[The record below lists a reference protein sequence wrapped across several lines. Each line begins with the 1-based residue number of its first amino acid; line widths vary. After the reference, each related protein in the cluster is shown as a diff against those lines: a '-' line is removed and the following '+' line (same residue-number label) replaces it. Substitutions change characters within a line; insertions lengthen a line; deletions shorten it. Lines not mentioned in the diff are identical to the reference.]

1 MEALKVICVI
11 AFFLVC
17 IGLIVVVM
25 LQDAKSEGL
34 SGAISGGSGSYYSKN
49 KGRTKEGMLNK
60 LTLVLAILFI
70 ILSIVLNFS
79 VMK

>member
-1 MEALKVICVI
+1 MDALKVICVV

-17 IGLIVVVM
+17 LGLIVVVM

-60 LTLVLAILFI
+60 ITIVLGVLFI
-70 ILSIVLNFS
+70 LLAVVLNLP